1 MNAEKHHAETMDTI
15 TVGVISDTHGLLR
28 PEVEAALS
36 GCDHILHAGDV
47 GDAKV
52 LERLSRIAPIT
63 AVRGNMDYGSWA
75 NDLPATEMVDIGG
88 IFFYLLHDLVRLDLE
103 PSAAGIQ
110 VVVSGHTHRPEL
122 YRETGVY
129 YLNPGSAGHRRYDYP
144 ISVALVRIENG
155 TVDPKILRIDI

>member
-47 GDAKV
+47 GDPKV
-52 LERLSRIAPIT
+52 LERLERIAPIT
-63 AVRGNMDYGSWA
+63 AVRGNMDYGSWTKS
-75 NDLPATEMVDIGG
+75 LPATEMIAIGG

-103 PSAAGIQ
+103 PSAAGIH
-110 VVVSGHTHRPEL
+110 VVVSGHTHRPAL
-122 YRETGVY
+122 YRETDVY